1 MIKQEDRKV
10 KILSDAEKILK
21 QKKLTIKSDEALLKE
36 VSSLVEKPFNFLAE
50 FRENF
55 LKLPEEI
62 LITTMKKNQKYF
74 PTYDI
79 HNKLSNFFI
88 LVSNI
93 KSNDRGKILI
103 EGNQRVINARLED
116 AVFFW
121 ERDKK
126 QKLETFYI
134 KLNKIIFHNE
144 IGTMLEKVERLKLLV
159 LFLSNKFLL
168 DKSLSIVFSFTLQ
181 S

>member
-1 MIKQEDRKV
+1 MKSFEVMIKQEDRKV

-21 QKKLTIKSDEALLKE
+21 QKKLTIKNDEALLKE
-36 VSSLVEKPFNFLAE
+36 VSSLVEKPYIFLAE

-74 PTYDI
+74 PTYDM

-103 EGNQRVINARLED
+103 EGNQRVINARLRMLYFSGKEIKNRNSRL
-116 AVFFW
+116 FI
-121 ERDKK
+121 
-126 QKLETFYI
+126 LNLI
-134 KLNKIIFHNE
+134 KLFFIMK
-144 IGTMLEKVERLKLLV
+144 
-159 LFLSNKFLL
+159 
-168 DKSLSIVFSFTLQ
+168 
-181 S
+181 

>member
-1 MIKQEDRKV
+1 MQKN
-10 KILSDAEKILK
+10 LK
-21 QKKLTIKSDEALLKE
+21 TKKLTIKSDEALLKE
-36 VSSLVEKPFNFLAE
+36 VSSLVEKPYIFLAE

-74 PTYDI
+74 PTYDMQ
-79 HNKLSNFFI
+79 NKLSNFFI

-126 QKLETFYI
+126 QKLETFYL

-144 IGTMLEKVERLKLLV
+144 IGTMQEKVERLKLLV
-159 LFLSNKFLL
+159 LFLASKFNFEEKMKTNLTNTVSLL
-168 DKSLSIVFSFTLQ
+168 KNDLATGSG
-181 S
+181 